1 MSKSK
6 KSETQTV
13 QNVDC
18 ARDTTVLAKSQSGA
32 FVIEDLLA
40 VNQAN
45 TLEGRRG
52 SKAME
57 K

>member
-6 KSETQTV
+6 KSETQTM
-13 QNVDC
+13 QGIDC
-18 ARDTTVLAKSQSGA
+18 ARDTAVLAKSQSGA
-32 FVIEDLLA
+32 FIIEDLLV

-52 SKAME
+52 TKAME